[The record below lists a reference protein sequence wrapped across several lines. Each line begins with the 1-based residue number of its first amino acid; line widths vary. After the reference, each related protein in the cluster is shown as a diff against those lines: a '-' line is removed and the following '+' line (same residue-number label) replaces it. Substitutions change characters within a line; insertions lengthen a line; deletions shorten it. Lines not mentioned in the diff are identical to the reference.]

1 MQWVS
6 RVIDF
11 MALPW
16 NGIGLE
22 GLGGY
27 WPRPDFD
34 LLLVRAYIVKITQTR
49 CRAANEA
56 ALINLNHTQHA
67 CQRRWIEQDIIV
79 KVVNVGRAALL
90 EQKLSLLR

>member
-1 MQWVS
+1 MQRVS

-22 GLGGY
+22 GLGDY

-56 ALINLNHTQHA
+56 ARRVGALHAGPPVRERTGFSELIELS
-67 CQRRWIEQDIIV
+67 
-79 KVVNVGRAALL
+79 RALARSRGGFSRS
-90 EQKLSLLR
+90 LS